1 MVVEVS
7 AHGAEREKTKGP
19 PFFGCPVLSTT
30 LNHLKSYRSSK
41 NRQILFP
48 LKFGDT

>member
-1 MVVEVS
+1 MAVDVS
-7 AHGAEREKTKGP
+7 VHGTEREKINGHP
-19 PFFGCPVLSTT
+19 FGCLVCSTT

>member
-1 MVVEVS
+1 MAVEVF
-7 AHGAEREKTKGP
+7 AHGAEREKTKGYP
-19 PFFGCPVLSTT
+19 FGCPVRSTT
-30 LNHLKSYRSSK
+30 LNHLKSYRAFK